1 MGYGIFKLQGY
12 SSQRRIPH
20 SGEPG
25 AIPGNLHKVEDSLGW
40 QNRLID
46 KASVQFRLTT
56 KRMYHNGMSFFFQSA
71 AVAPAQLVDL
81 HQKRKYNM
89 CNRAD
94 EPNTWRKTVCLAL
107 FLYFFGGGSRMNAN
121 KTIQKLQMAILQ
133 QGLAVT
139 VSRRQFFSTKTQH
152 FITITALNIKVLHF
166 FKKKGEW
173 KEQNYEIMSSASQL
187 EIIECLLEIYKAVS
201 G

>member
-1 MGYGIFKLQGY
+1 
-12 SSQRRIPH
+12 
-20 SGEPG
+20 
-25 AIPGNLHKVEDSLGW
+25 
-40 QNRLID
+40 
-46 KASVQFRLTT
+46 
-56 KRMYHNGMSFFFQSA
+56 MSFLFKSA
-71 AVAPAQLVDL
+71 AVAPVQLVDL
-81 HQKRKYNM
+81 CQKRKYNM

-94 EPNTWRKTVCLAL
+94 EPNTWRKTVYLAL
-107 FLYFFGGGSRMNAN
+107 FLCFFGGGSRMNAN

>member
-1 MGYGIFKLQGY
+1 
-12 SSQRRIPH
+12 
-20 SGEPG
+20 
-25 AIPGNLHKVEDSLGW
+25 
-40 QNRLID
+40 
-46 KASVQFRLTT
+46 
-56 KRMYHNGMSFFFQSA
+56 
-71 AVAPAQLVDL
+71 
-81 HQKRKYNM
+81 
-89 CNRAD
+89 
-94 EPNTWRKTVCLAL
+94 
-107 FLYFFGGGSRMNAN
+107 MNAN
-121 KTIQKLQMAILQ
+121 KTIQKLQMAILQQGLAVTVSNIIALSIKFHAILQ

-173 KEQNYEIMSSASQL
+173 KEQNYEIMSSASKL

>member
-1 MGYGIFKLQGY
+1 MEK
-12 SSQRRIPH
+12 
-20 SGEPG
+20 
-25 AIPGNLHKVEDSLGW
+25 
-40 QNRLID
+40 
-46 KASVQFRLTT
+46 
-56 KRMYHNGMSFFFQSA
+56 KRVFGSFFIF
-71 AVAPAQLVDL
+71 
-81 HQKRKYNM
+81 
-89 CNRAD
+89 
-94 EPNTWRKTVCLAL
+94 
-107 FLYFFGGGSRMNAN
+107 FFGGGSRMNAN

-187 EIIECLLEIYKAVS
+187 EIIESLLEIYKAVS

>member
-1 MGYGIFKLQGY
+1 
-12 SSQRRIPH
+12 
-20 SGEPG
+20 
-25 AIPGNLHKVEDSLGW
+25 
-40 QNRLID
+40 
-46 KASVQFRLTT
+46 
-56 KRMYHNGMSFFFQSA
+56 
-71 AVAPAQLVDL
+71 
-81 HQKRKYNM
+81 
-89 CNRAD
+89 
-94 EPNTWRKTVCLAL
+94 
-107 FLYFFGGGSRMNAN
+107 
-121 KTIQKLQMAILQ
+121 MAILQ

>member
-1 MGYGIFKLQGY
+1 M
-12 SSQRRIPH
+12 SQIH
-20 SGEPG
+20 GEKPC
-25 AIPGNLHKVEDSLGW
+25 IWL
-40 QNRLID
+40 
-46 KASVQFRLTT
+46 
-56 KRMYHNGMSFFFQSA
+56 FFY
-71 AVAPAQLVDL
+71 V
-81 HQKRKYNM
+81 
-89 CNRAD
+89 
-94 EPNTWRKTVCLAL
+94 
-107 FLYFFGGGSRMNAN
+107 FFGGGSRMNAN
-121 KTIQKLQMAILQ
+121 KTIQKLQMAILQQGLAVTVSNIIALSIKFHAILQ

-173 KEQNYEIMSSASQL
+173 KEQNYEIMSSASKL

>member
-1 MGYGIFKLQGY
+1 MVCPFYLKVQQLHRCNLLTCIKKENIICVTEPM
-12 SSQRRIPH
+12 SQIH
-20 SGEPG
+20 GEKPC
-25 AIPGNLHKVEDSLGW
+25 IWL
-40 QNRLID
+40 
-46 KASVQFRLTT
+46 
-56 KRMYHNGMSFFFQSA
+56 FF
-71 AVAPAQLVDL
+71 
-81 HQKRKYNM
+81 YI
-89 CNRAD
+89 
-94 EPNTWRKTVCLAL
+94 
-107 FLYFFGGGSRMNAN
+107 FFGGGSRMNAN

>member
-1 MGYGIFKLQGY
+1 MEK
-12 SSQRRIPH
+12 
-20 SGEPG
+20 
-25 AIPGNLHKVEDSLGW
+25 
-40 QNRLID
+40 NR
-46 KASVQFRLTT
+46 VC
-56 KRMYHNGMSFFFQSA
+56 GSFFMFFLEVA
-71 AVAPAQLVDL
+71 AIKF
-81 HQKRKYNM
+81 H
-89 CNRAD
+89 
-94 EPNTWRKTVCLAL
+94 
-107 FLYFFGGGSRMNAN
+107 
-121 KTIQKLQMAILQ
+121 AILQ

-173 KEQNYEIMSSASQL
+173 KEQNYEIMSSASKL

>member
-1 MGYGIFKLQGY
+1 M
-12 SSQRRIPH
+12 SQIH
-20 SGEPG
+20 GEKPC
-25 AIPGNLHKVEDSLGW
+25 IWL
-40 QNRLID
+40 
-46 KASVQFRLTT
+46 
-56 KRMYHNGMSFFFQSA
+56 FF
-71 AVAPAQLVDL
+71 
-81 HQKRKYNM
+81 YI
-89 CNRAD
+89 
-94 EPNTWRKTVCLAL
+94 
-107 FLYFFGGGSRMNAN
+107 FFGGGSRMNAN

-173 KEQNYEIMSSASQL
+173 KEQNYEIMSSASKL

>member
-1 MGYGIFKLQGY
+1 
-12 SSQRRIPH
+12 
-20 SGEPG
+20 
-25 AIPGNLHKVEDSLGW
+25 
-40 QNRLID
+40 
-46 KASVQFRLTT
+46 
-56 KRMYHNGMSFFFQSA
+56 
-71 AVAPAQLVDL
+71 
-81 HQKRKYNM
+81 
-89 CNRAD
+89 
-94 EPNTWRKTVCLAL
+94 
-107 FLYFFGGGSRMNAN
+107 MNAN

-133 QGLAVT
+133 RG
-139 VSRRQFFSTKTQH
+139 VSCYRKPETIFSTKTQH

>member
-1 MGYGIFKLQGY
+1 MSQIHGEKTCIWLFFYIF
-12 SSQRRIPH
+12 
-20 SGEPG
+20 
-25 AIPGNLHKVEDSLGW
+25 
-40 QNRLID
+40 
-46 KASVQFRLTT
+46 FR
-56 KRMYHNGMSFFFQSA
+56 
-71 AVAPAQLVDL
+71 
-81 HQKRKYNM
+81 
-89 CNRAD
+89 
-94 EPNTWRKTVCLAL
+94 
-107 FLYFFGGGSRMNAN
+107 GGSRMNAN

>member
-1 MGYGIFKLQGY
+1 
-12 SSQRRIPH
+12 
-20 SGEPG
+20 
-25 AIPGNLHKVEDSLGW
+25 
-40 QNRLID
+40 
-46 KASVQFRLTT
+46 
-56 KRMYHNGMSFFFQSA
+56 
-71 AVAPAQLVDL
+71 
-81 HQKRKYNM
+81 
-89 CNRAD
+89 
-94 EPNTWRKTVCLAL
+94 
-107 FLYFFGGGSRMNAN
+107 MNEN
-121 KTIQKLQMAILQ
+121 KTIQKLQMAILQQGLAVTVSRNDNKRYRVFAILQ

-173 KEQNYEIMSSASQL
+173 KEQNYEIMSSASKL

>member
-1 MGYGIFKLQGY
+1 M
-12 SSQRRIPH
+12 SQLH
-20 SGEPG
+20 GEKPCTW
-25 AIPGNLHKVEDSLGW
+25 L
-40 QNRLID
+40 
-46 KASVQFRLTT
+46 
-56 KRMYHNGMSFFFQSA
+56 FF
-71 AVAPAQLVDL
+71 
-81 HQKRKYNM
+81 YI
-89 CNRAD
+89 
-94 EPNTWRKTVCLAL
+94 
-107 FLYFFGGGSRMNAN
+107 FFGGGSRMNAN